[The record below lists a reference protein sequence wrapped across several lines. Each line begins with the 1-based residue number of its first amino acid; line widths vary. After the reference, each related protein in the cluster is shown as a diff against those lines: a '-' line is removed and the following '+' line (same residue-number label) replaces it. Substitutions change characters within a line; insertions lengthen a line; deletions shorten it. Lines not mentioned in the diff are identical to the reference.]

1 MAGKGELVAPSPPAE
16 DLDDDGDFTLTTEF
30 MDFELAVKQEACKE
44 WGLQPGACWIDS
56 PLHVIFAAVHANY
69 GNRLD
74 TLQQR
79 ATNVGEN
86 ARLSQALTE
95 ACANKNWQTA
105 TVRKYTGIIKRILDM
120 LSFPE
125 GFVASLKIACRQSAQ
140 GNKALGKYGSLPA
153 ENPIRKRLDGW
164 VEMIRND
171 TRNQSDLSIR
181 NIISFYFT
189 ACLPALGL
197 DLKNWPDD
205 PIAHVASHV
214 KDNPNAVKSIVG
226 EDASAQVKAGRLE
239 FLLHNIIGSDI
250 DVPKPGK
257 FRSAAPTEDDDGS
270 DIHRISATDL
280 ELLYTEAKK
289 DTRDELFFMLMLTT
303 GLRVGGVCNILTRHV
318 ADIRNNQYVVRKE
331 GKTKEKGN
339 KFASFV
345 MCTRV
350 RELVSTWLA
359 RLRPADTGPYLFPG
373 TAQGSHISTDA
384 TRLSFARLCHKCGLK
399 GPQFH
404 PHALRHTNAHMLLE
418 CGNSVEAVSK
428 CLNHSST
435 AVTEKF
441 YLRESAAEVQ
451 SRCIVPWAPAETETE
466 KRKRGMDALP
476 GFLKASNEVAKDA
489 TENEDRKRRRLQ
501 RKAILRD
508 FTTGASS
515 SNSGPS

>member
-1 MAGKGELVAPSPPAE
+1 MAGKGKLDAPPRTAE
-16 DLDDDGDFTLTTEF
+16 NLDDDGDFTLTTEF
-30 MDFELAVKQEACKE
+30 MDFELAVKKKASQE
-44 WGLQPGACWIDS
+44 WGLLPGACWIDS

-69 GNRLD
+69 DNRLD

-86 ARLSQALTE
+86 ARFSQALTE
-95 ACANKNWQTA
+95 ACATKGWQIA
-105 TVRKYTGIIKRILDM
+105 TIRKYTGIIKRILDM

-125 GFVASLKIACRQSAQ
+125 GFVASLKIACSQRAP
-140 GNKALGKYGSLPA
+140 GNKALGKYGSFPA
-153 ENPIRKRLDGW
+153 VNPIRQRLDGW
-164 VEMIRND
+164 VEQIRND
-171 TRNQSDLSIR
+171 TRNRSELSIR

-189 ACLPALGL
+189 VCLPALGL
-197 DLKNWPDD
+197 DIENWPED

-226 EDASAQVKAGRLE
+226 EDANAQIKAGRLE
-239 FLLHNIIGSDI
+239 FLLHKIIGSDI

-257 FRSAAPTEDDDGS
+257 FRSSAPAEDDDGR

-289 DTRDELFFMLMLTT
+289 DTRDELLFMLMLTT

-318 ADIRNNQYVVRKE
+318 ADIQNNQYVVKKE

-345 MCTRV
+345 LCTRV
-350 RELVSTWLA
+350 RELVGTWLA

-373 TAQGSHISTDA
+373 TAQGSHLSTDA

-441 YLRESAAEVQ
+441 YLHESAAEVL
-451 SRCIVPWAPAETETE
+451 SRCNVPWAQAETESE
-466 KRKRGMDALP
+466 KRKRGVDALP
-476 GFLKASNEVAKDA
+476 GFLKPGNEVAKDA
-489 TENEDRKRRRLQ
+489 TENEDRKRRRLR
-501 RKAILRD
+501 RKSVLRD
-508 FTTGASS
+508 FCAGASS
-515 SNSGPS
+515 SNAASS